1 MAQVRGEITGLE
13 VEVSSD
19 DERDEDDLS
28 PVEELLFAALRSIK
42 RDQPKAAMANLV
54 DAVNM
59 MAKDHSFMGGAY
71 L

>member
-42 RDQPKAAMANLV
+42 RDQPKAAVASLV

-59 MAKDHSFMGGAY
+59 MARDHGYSAGAY